1 MTGDS
6 MLDLIVKILA
16 ALFVFGLVVFVHELG
31 HFVTAKMS
39 GIKVN
44 EFAIGMGPTL
54 FHFGKGETKYAL
66 RLFPIGGFVSMEGE
80 DEESNDER
88 SYTRAPLKN
97 RILVI
102 IAGGVMNLIL
112 GFVILTVLVSNEHAI
127 TSRTVAE
134 FLPNASTQASGL
146 QVGDEIVG
154 VNGRRCFIANDL
166 IYEFLRTQN
175 GIADLEVIRSGQ
187 RITLDNVKFDTQPTE
202 DENLKTIVIDF
213 RVLPIEKTPITIV
226 KEAGLWTCSLA
237 RMVFLSVM
245 DLITGRVAVNTL
257 AGPVGVVSVISDA
270 VSYGWDSLA
279 MVMALITI
287 NLGVFNLL
295 PVPALDGGKLFLLL
309 VEAIRRK
316 PIPEKYEIF
325 INSAGFVL
333 LMGLMAFATFNDIAK
348 LLK

>member
-1 MTGDS
+1 

-187 RITLDNVKFDTQPTE
+187 RITLDNVRFDTQPTE

-213 RVLPIEKTPITIV
+213 RVLPIEKTPITVV

>member
-1 MTGDS
+1 

>member
-1 MTGDS
+1 

-127 TSRTVAE
+127 TSCTVAE

-213 RVLPIEKTPITIV
+213 RVLPIEKTPITVV

>member
-1 MTGDS
+1 

-102 IAGGVMNLIL
+102 IAGGIMNLIL
-112 GFVILTVLVSNEHAI
+112 GFVILTILVSNEHAI

-134 FLPNASTQASGL
+134 FLPKASTQASGL

-175 GIADLEVIRSGQ
+175 GIADLEVIRNGQ
-187 RITLDNVKFDTQPTE
+187 HLTLDNVKFDTQPTE

-213 RVLPIEKTPITIV
+213 KVLPIEKTPITVV

-333 LMGLMAFATFNDIAK
+333 LMGLMVFATFNDIAK
-348 LLK
+348 LLR

>member
-1 MTGDS
+1 

-213 RVLPIEKTPITIV
+213 RVLPIEKTPITVV

-325 INSAGFVL
+325 I
-333 LMGLMAFATFNDIAK
+333 
-348 LLK
+348 

>member
-1 MTGDS
+1 

-213 RVLPIEKTPITIV
+213 RVLPIEKTPITVV

>member
-1 MTGDS
+1 

-213 RVLPIEKTPITIV
+213 RVLPIEKTPITVV

-333 LMGLMAFATFNDIAK
+333 LTGLMAFATFNDIAK

>member
-1 MTGDS
+1 
-6 MLDLIVKILA
+6 MLDLLVKILA

-112 GFVILTVLVSNEHAI
+112 GFVILTILVSNEHAI

-213 RVLPIEKTPITIV
+213 RVLPIEKTPITVV

>member
-1 MTGDS
+1 
-6 MLDLIVKILA
+6 MLDLLVKILA

-213 RVLPIEKTPITIV
+213 RVLPIEKTPITVV

>member
-1 MTGDS
+1 

-112 GFVILTVLVSNEHAI
+112 GFVILTILVSNEHAI

-213 RVLPIEKTPITIV
+213 RVLPIEKTPITVV

>member
-1 MTGDS
+1 

-31 HFVTAKMS
+31 HFATAKMS

-102 IAGGVMNLIL
+102 IAGGVMNIVL
-112 GFVILTVLVSNEHAI
+112 GFVILTILVSNEHAI

-134 FLPNASTQASGL
+134 FLPHATTQASGL

-166 IYEFLRTQN
+166 VYEFLRTQN
-175 GIADLEVIRSGQ
+175 GIADLEIIRNGQ
-187 RITLDNVKFDTQPTE
+187 RMTLDNVQFDTQPTE

-213 RVLPIEKTPITIV
+213 RVLPIEKTPVTVV

-237 RMVFLSVM
+237 RMVFLSVV
-245 DLITGRVAVNTL
+245 DLVSGRVAVNTL

-333 LMGLMAFATFNDIAK
+333 LMGLMVFATFNDIAK
-348 LLK
+348 LLR

>member
-1 MTGDS
+1 
-6 MLDLIVKILA
+6 MLDLLVKILA

-112 GFVILTVLVSNEHAI
+112 GFVILTILVSNEHAI

-213 RVLPIEKTPITIV
+213 RVLPIEKTPITVV
-226 KEAGLWTCSLA
+226 KEAGRWTCSLA

>member
-1 MTGDS
+1 

-213 RVLPIEKTPITIV
+213 RVLPIEKTPITVV

-333 LMGLMAFATFNDIAK
+333 LTGLMVFATFNDIAK